1 MVRKQCKYVTFRHD
15 TVEVENVADGLPVTE
30 YLKGAVIARLSGIA
44 LDKHQRIVALEY

>member
-30 YLKGAVIARLSGIA
+30 YLKGAVFARLSGIA
-44 LDKHQRIVALEY
+44 LHKHQRIVALGY